1 MGCSMKKQAPVMHR
15 KQKENEV
22 NKKAIIW
29 VGVILAAVLI
39 LMTVLL
45 IVNG

>member
-1 MGCSMKKQAPVMHR
+1 MSHIKKQAPILHR
-15 KQKENEV
+15 KQKDNGI

-29 VGVILAAVLI
+29 IGSIFVALVI

-45 IVNG
+45 ILNS